1 MSSAVE
7 RPQDSIYVSFCLGQ
21 ETYGIGIDD
30 VKQIIRL
37 PHITRVPKM
46 PEHVL
51 GMSNLRGEVMP
62 LTDLSLRLGYQK
74 PCEQTEDARVIVIEK
89 EGTLNGFVVES
100 VSEVKSTE
108 MHQLDAFP
116 EMLNADVDKRYI
128 NGIMKVNQ
136 GGHVML
142 IQILN
147 TDEVIDIAALK
158 AQIDKQGYRKTSA
171 ARHEELQAATLHE
184 KRFIS
189 FNIGK
194 QEYAVE
200 IHRINEI
207 IWMPEV
213 TGIPGL
219 PDYVMGIFSLR
230 GRVIP
235 LISLHDKFGKE
246 HTGTN
251 DNSRVIIVD
260 INNVMV
266 AFAADKVNAV
276 LSVDENLIE
285 EPPKAF
291 AEEESE
297 IAAVLKLEKGERLVM
312 ALEPKNIVN
321 KTELEA
327 LSKVAEQSSTGDLT
341 MADLNSHTKDEEKQI
356 VTFQIENEQ
365 YGILIEKVQEI
376 NRYTNVTKVPK
387 TPRFVE
393 GIINLRGEV
402 IPLIDLRTRFDLK
415 AKERDEFTRVIIV
428 NLKNMK
434 VGFVVD
440 GVDEVLRIKNDD
452 IDAVPP
458 VLSATVSSEFIG
470 GVVNVVSKQRMILL
484 LNIEDL
490 FSQSEM
496 SKLEKMKQ
504 E

>member
-7 RPQDSIYVSFCLGQ
+7 SQQDSIYVSFRLGQ

-46 PEHVL
+46 PPHVL
-51 GMSNLRGEVMP
+51 GMTNLRGEVMP

-74 PCEQTEDARVIVIEK
+74 PCENTDDTRVIVVEK

-108 MHQLDAFP
+108 VHQLDAFP

-136 GGHVML
+136 GGSIML
-142 IQILN
+142 VQILN
-147 TDEVIDIAALK
+147 TDEVIDITVLK
-158 AQIDKQGYRKTSA
+158 AQIEKQGFRKTA
-171 ARHEELQAATLHE
+171 AAKAEEAAAANLHE

-213 TGIPGL
+213 TAIPGL
-219 PDYVMGIFSLR
+219 PGYVLGIFSLR
-230 GRVIP
+230 GKVIP
-235 LISLHDKFGKE
+235 LISLHDKFGRKNSVINE
-246 HTGTN
+246 
-251 DNSRVIIVD
+251 NSRVIIVD
-260 INNVMV
+260 INDVLV

-276 LSVDENLIE
+276 LSVEENLIE

-291 AEEESE
+291 AEEDSE
-297 IAAVLKLEKGERLVM
+297 ISAVLKLEKGERLVM
-312 ALEPKNIVN
+312 ALEPRNIMN
-321 KTELEA
+321 KSELEA
-327 LSKVAEQSSTGDLT
+327 LSRVADQSAGDLT
-341 MADLNSHTKDEEKQI
+341 MTDLNSHSKDDEKQI
-356 VTFQIENEQ
+356 VTFEIENEQ

-387 TPRFVE
+387 TPKFVE

-415 AKERDEFTRVIIV
+415 AKERDEFTRVIII
-428 NLKNMK
+428 NLKKMK

-440 GVDEVLRIKNDD
+440 GVDEVLRIKNED

-470 GVVNVVSKQRMILL
+470 GVVNMVSKQKMILL
-484 LNIEDL
+484 LNIEEL

>member
-1 MSSAVE
+1 MASAVE
-7 RPQDSIYVSFCLGQ
+7 SPQDSIYVSFRLGQ

-46 PEHVL
+46 PPYVV
-51 GMSNLRGEVMP
+51 GMSNLRGEVIP
-62 LTDLSLRLGYQK
+62 LTDLSLRLGYAH
-74 PCEQTEDARVIVIEK
+74 PCENTDDTRVIVVEK

-108 MHQLDAFP
+108 VHQLDAFP
-116 EMLNADVDKRYI
+116 EMLNAEVDKRYVK
-128 NGIMKVNQ
+128 GIMKVNQ
-136 GGHVML
+136 GGSVIL
-142 IQILN
+142 VQILN
-147 TDEVIDIAALK
+147 TDEVIDISALK
-158 AQIDKQGYRKTSA
+158 AQIEKQGFRRNTVERAEEA
-171 ARHEELQAATLHE
+171 AAANMRV

-189 FNIGK
+189 FNITT

-213 TGIPGL
+213 TAIPGL

-230 GRVIP
+230 GKVIP
-235 LISLHDKFGKE
+235 LLSLHDKFGKRHNGHNE
-246 HTGTN
+246 
-251 DNSRVIIVD
+251 NSRVIIVD
-260 INNVMV
+260 INNVLV

-276 LSVDENLIE
+276 LSVDESLIE
-285 EPPKAF
+285 EPPKSF
-291 AEEESE
+291 SDEESE
-297 IAAVLKLEKGERLVM
+297 ISAVLKLDKGERLVM
-312 ALEPKNIVN
+312 ALETKNIVN

-327 LSKVAEQSSTGDLT
+327 LSRVADQSGGNLT
-341 MADLNSHTKDEEKQI
+341 MADLNTSAKDEEKQI
-356 VTFQIENEQ
+356 VTFRIENEQ

-387 TPRFVE
+387 TPKFVE

-402 IPLIDLRTRFDLK
+402 IPLIDLRSRFDLN

-440 GVDEVLRIKNDD
+440 EVDEVLRIKKDD
-452 IDAVPP
+452 IEPVPP

-470 GVVNVVSKQRMILL
+470 GVVNITSKQRMILL

-490 FSQSEM
+490 FSRSEM
-496 SKLEKMKQ
+496 TKLEKMKQ

>member
-7 RPQDSIYVSFCLGQ
+7 SPQDSIYVSFRLGQ

-46 PEHVL
+46 PSHVL

-74 PCEQTEDARVIVIEK
+74 PCENTDDTRVIVVEK

-108 MHQLDAFP
+108 IHQLDAFP
-116 EMLNADVDKRYI
+116 EMLNAEVDKRYI
-128 NGIMKVNQ
+128 SGIMKINQ
-136 GGHVML
+136 GGNVLL

-147 TDEVIDIAALK
+147 TDEIIDITALK
-158 AQIDKQGYRKTSA
+158 AQIEKQGFRKTSA
-171 ARHEELQAATLHE
+171 ARSEEAAAAVLHE

-189 FNIGK
+189 FNIG
-194 QEYAVE
+194 QLEYAVE

-213 TGIPGL
+213 TAIPGL
-219 PDYVMGIFSLR
+219 PDYVLGIFSLR

-235 LISLHDKFGKE
+235 LISLHDKFGRKHSGINE
-246 HTGTN
+246 
-251 DNSRVIIVD
+251 NSRVIIVD

-276 LSVDENLIE
+276 LSVEENLIE

-291 AEEESE
+291 TEDTEE

-327 LSKVAEQSSTGDLT
+327 LSRVAAQSAGDLT
-341 MADLNSHTKDEEKQI
+341 MAEANTHSKDDEKQI

-387 TPRFVE
+387 TPKFVE

-440 GVDEVLRIKNDD
+440 GVDEVLRIKTDD
-452 IDAVPP
+452 IDVVPP

-470 GVVNVVSKQRMILL
+470 GVVNVVSKQKMILL

-490 FSQSEM
+490 FSHSEM